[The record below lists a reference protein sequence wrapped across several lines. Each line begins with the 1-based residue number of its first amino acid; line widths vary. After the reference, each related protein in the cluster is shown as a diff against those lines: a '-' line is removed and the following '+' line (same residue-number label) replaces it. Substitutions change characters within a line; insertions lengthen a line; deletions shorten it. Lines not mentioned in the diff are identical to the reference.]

1 MRSLDWLG
9 PVAVMA
15 ALAAP
20 AMAQPVTRLVPQ
32 QYQTIQAGI
41 DAANPADTVL
51 VAPGTYVETISFRG
65 KAITV
70 RGRDGAAVTVIDGN
84 RKGTVVGISGSS
96 GTPVLEGFTITGG
109 YGTLNQI
116 TSYGAGIYC
125 TAASA
130 VIRNNVIRD
139 NVCQVVA
146 QPGSRG
152 YGGGIYVPS
161 GAPTITGNLITRNHA
176 SSGRGG
182 GIYCSAS
189 QGTAV
194 IRRNTISENRAAW
207 GGGLHVFGAVIVE
220 ENWIAANQV
229 SGGRY
234 SSYPVGAG
242 VSARDFVTIRNNVIT
257 KNMNIGDPGGAGG
270 GIYTDKATGVIIG
283 NRIVGNAA
291 PSGGGVYAS
300 FGAVL
305 ISGNTIVDNQATN
318 TSGSQPGGGGLHVHT
333 ADIVSNVIAGN
344 TAQGYGGGVANHEAG
359 RFMNNT
365 VCDNSATKAGGG
377 YYTWSTA
384 PPPIVNAVFWDNT
397 CTTSPEIGGGTLP
410 SVTWSDVKGGWSGT
424 GNVNVDPQFADSA
437 GRDYHLRHGS
447 PCATAG
453 NPNATGLPGQDFEG
467 DPLVNSGQAPMGGD
481 ARHPHLY
488 TMGSATPGGT
498 LVVKIAAPPGATV
511 MWAVSLWPELLVPPL
526 HLPGYGYLRISA
538 PLLLL
543 PVGNAPAS
551 GLLALPIA
559 LPTGFPAPSAWP
571 MQALLATGTP
581 VQFQLTNAERVVV
594 R

>member
-1 MRSLDWLG
+1 
-9 PVAVMA
+9 MA
-15 ALAAP
+15 AVVVAFAAP
-20 AMAQPVTRLVPQ
+20 VTAQPVTRLVPQ
-32 QYQTIQAGI
+32 QYKTIQAGI
-41 DAANPADTVL
+41 DAANPGDTVL

-84 RKGTVVGISGSS
+84 HQGTVVGISGSS

-109 YGTLNQI
+109 NGTLNQI

-130 VIRNNVIRD
+130 VIRDNIIRNNA
-139 NVCQVVA
+139 CQVVA

-161 GAPTITGNLITRNHA
+161 GAPTITDNLITANSA
-176 SSGRGG
+176 SSGGGG

-189 QGTAV
+189 NGIAV
-194 IRRNTISENRAAW
+194 IRRNTISENSGTW
-207 GGGLHVFGAVIVE
+207 GGGLRVVGAVIVE
-220 ENWIAANQV
+220 ENWITGNRITG
-229 SGGRY
+229 SRY
-234 SSYPVGAG
+234 SSSPEGAG
-242 VSARDFVTIRNNVIT
+242 VTARDFVTIRDNVIT
-257 KNMNIGDPGGAGG
+257 GNQNYGDPATGGAGG
-270 GIYTDKATGVIIG
+270 GIYTDKATGVITG
-283 NRIVGNAA
+283 NRIAGNSA
-291 PSGGGVYAS
+291 PSGGGIYAS

-305 ISGNTIVDNQATN
+305 ISGNMIVDNQATN
-318 TSGSQPGGGGLHVHT
+318 TSSSQPGGGGIHVHT

-365 VCDNSATKAGGG
+365 VCHNSATRGGGG
-377 YYTWSTA
+377 YYTWSAA

-410 SVTWSDVKGGWSGT
+410 SVTWSDVKGGWTGT

-437 GRDYHLRHGS
+437 GRDYHLLHGS

-453 NPNATGLPGQDFEG
+453 NASATGLPGQDFEG
-467 DPLVNSGQAPMGGD
+467 DPLVISGKAPMGGD
-481 ARHPHLY
+481 ARYPHLY
-488 TMGSATPGGT
+488 AMGSATPGGS
-498 LVVKIAAPPGATV
+498 VAVKIVAPPGATV
-511 MWAVSLWPELLVPPL
+511 LWAVSLWPELLVPPL
-526 HLPGYGYLRISA
+526 YLPGYGYLHIGA
-538 PLLLL
+538 PLLLV
-543 PVGNAPAS
+543 PVGAAPAS
-551 GLLALPIA
+551 GLLVLPIG
-559 LPTGFPAPSAWP
+559 LPTAFPAPSAWP
-571 MQALLATGTP
+571 MQALLATGSP
-581 VQFQLTNAERVVV
+581 VQFQLTNAERLVV